1 MLRKS
6 AWRLTAA
13 LTLVLA
19 LAAAACGGDDADDEP
34 APVTTVAPAATD
46 APAVTEADMAED
58 TMVAEDTMA
67 EDTMAEEDMTEDTM
81 AAEETTTTAAMPEED
96 MTEEDMSGEMME
108 PLNIAFVHVG
118 PVADKGWSW
127 AHDQGARYVK
137 EQLGD
142 AVTITT
148 LEIVPEGAESQR
160 VFEELAATGHDLIFG
175 TSFGYMDPMLAAGEN
190 YPDVVFMH
198 ATGYKTGPNMGNY
211 FGAAEEGR
219 YLSGMA
225 AGDATENNRIGY
237 VAAFPIPEVLRGIN
251 AFTLG
256 AREINPD
263 AQVEVVWTSTWFD
276 PPKESAAA
284 QSLLDAGVDVIA
296 MHQDS
301 AAPGQAAEAA
311 GAKWVGYN
319 TDMTEFAENA
329 WLTAAI
335 WDWGPHYLLTA
346 QQVIDGTW
354 EPEAYYGDM
363 ADGMVDIAPF
373 GESVPEDIRAMILER
388 KDQIIDGSFAVFPD
402 PITDQDGASRPLG
415 NIFIMDYFVEGV
427 IGSPTG

>member
-1 MLRKS
+1 MFKGI
-6 AWRLTAA
+6 WRLAALMLA
-13 LTLVLA
+13 LTLV
-19 LAAAACGGDDADDEP
+19 AAACGDDSSDEP
-34 APVTTVAPAATD
+34 APTTTPAPATTT
-46 APAVTEADMAED
+46 APAVTEAEMDDDAMAEEEMSDDDMAE
-58 TMVAEDTMA
+58 
-67 EDTMAEEDMTEDTM
+67 EE
-81 AAEETTTTAAMPEED
+81 APTTTAAMEEEEMSDDD
-96 MTEEDMSGEMME
+96 MAEEMAE

-148 LEIVPEGAESQR
+148 LEIVPEGPDSQR

-190 YPDVVFMH
+190 YPEVVFMH
-198 ATGYKTGPNMGNY
+198 ATGFKKGPNMGNY

-256 AREINPD
+256 AQEINPD
-263 AQVEVVWTSTWFD
+263 VQVEVVWTSTWFNLSI
-276 PPKESAAA
+276 ESAAA

-301 AAPGQAAEAA
+301 TAPGLAAEAA

-319 TDMTEFAENA
+319 TDMQEFAETA

-354 EPEAYYGDM
+354 KPEAYYGNM

-373 GESVPEDIRAMILER
+373 GSSVPQDIQDMILER
-388 KDQIIDGSFAVFPD
+388 KQQIIDGTFSVFPD
-402 PITDQDGASRPLG
+402 PIVDQDGNTRPLG
-415 NIFIMDYFVEGV
+415 DIFTMDFFVQGV
-427 IGSPTG
+427 SGSPTG

>member
-1 MLRKS
+1 MLKKGK
-6 AWRLTAA
+6 WRFAA
-13 LTLVLA
+13 LMLA
-19 LAAAACGGDDADDEP
+19 LTLAAAACGDSSSDEP
-34 APVTTVAPAATD
+34 APAATEAATTT
-46 APAVTEADMAED
+46 APAVTEAATTTEAMMEDDMSDDDMAEEPA
-58 TMVAEDTMA
+58 TTTTEAMMEDDMA
-67 EDTMAEEDMTEDTM
+67 DDDMAEEEM
-81 AAEETTTTAAMPEED
+81 A
-96 MTEEDMSGEMME
+96 E

-127 AHDQGARYVK
+127 AHDQGAQYVK

-148 LEIVPEGAESQR
+148 LESIPEGPDSQR

-175 TSFGYMDPMLAAGEN
+175 TSFNYMDYMLAAGEN
-190 YPDVVFMH
+190 YPEVVFMH
-198 ATGYKTGPNMGNY
+198 ATGYKTGDNMGNY

-225 AGDATENNRIGY
+225 AGDATQNNRIGY

-256 AREINPD
+256 AQEINPE
-263 AQVEVVWTSTWFD
+263 AQVEVVWTSDWFD
-276 PPKESAAA
+276 PPLESAAA
-284 QSLLDAGVDVIA
+284 QSLLDAGADVIA

-301 AAPGQAAEAA
+301 TAPGLAAQAA

-319 TDMTEFAENA
+319 TDMMEFAPDA

-354 EPEAYYGDM
+354 QPEAYYGNM

-373 GESVPEDIRAMILER
+373 GSSVPQNIRDLILER
-388 KDQIIDGSFAVFPD
+388 KQQIIDGTFSVFPD
-402 PITDQDGASRPLG
+402 PIVDQDGNTRELG
-415 NIFIMDYFVEGV
+415 NIFTMDFFVQGV
-427 IGSPTG
+427 VGSPTG

>member
-1 MLRKS
+1 MLKKGK
-6 AWRLTAA
+6 WRFAA
-13 LTLVLA
+13 LMLA
-19 LAAAACGGDDADDEP
+19 LTLAAAACGDSSSDEP
-34 APVTTVAPAATD
+34 ATTAQATTT
-46 APAVTEADMAED
+46 APAVTEAATTTTEAMMEDDMSDDDMAEEPA
-58 TMVAEDTMA
+58 TTTTEAMMEDDMS
-67 EDTMAEEDMTEDTM
+67 DDDMAEEEM
-81 AAEETTTTAAMPEED
+81 A
-96 MTEEDMSGEMME
+96 E

-127 AHDQGARYVK
+127 AHDQGAQYVK

-148 LEIVPEGAESQR
+148 LESIPEGPDSQR

-175 TSFGYMDPMLAAGEN
+175 TSFNYMDYMLAAGEN
-190 YPDVVFMH
+190 YPEVVFMH
-198 ATGYKTGPNMGNY
+198 ATGYKKSDNMGNY

-225 AGDATENNRIGY
+225 AGDATQNNRIGY

-256 AREINPD
+256 AQEINPE
-263 AQVEVVWTSTWFD
+263 AQVEVVWTATWFD

-301 AAPGQAAEAA
+301 AAPGQAAQAA

-319 TDMTEFAENA
+319 TDMTEFASDA

-354 EPEAYYGDM
+354 QSEAYYGNM

-373 GESVPEDIRAMILER
+373 GASVPQNIRDLILER
-388 KDQIIDGSFAVFPD
+388 KQQIIDGTFSVFPD
-402 PITDQDGASRPLG
+402 PIVDQDGNTRELG
-415 NIFIMDYFVEGV
+415 DIFGMNYFVQGV
-427 IGSPTG
+427 VGSPTG